1 MVAGGIVVRGD
12 NDRDSGLERKRAE
25 EEDVEA
31 ACSSNEVKG
40 IETSEE
46 VGEVRVMT
54 GNPSLVRSLLKSDR
68 SQS

>member
-1 MVAGGIVVRGD
+1 MAAGGIVVRGD
-12 NDRDSGLERKRAE
+12 NDRGSGLVGERAE

-31 ACSSNEVKG
+31 GCWSNEIKG

-46 VGEVRVMT
+46 VGEVSVMT
-54 GNPSLVRSLLKSDR
+54 GKPSLVRSLLKSDR